1 MSLRDL
7 IQRRQAATVPPVPC
21 SPAPQGTKK
30 PLENQQGSPGSLS
43 SPVNHKGRVQQEVER
58 AANDPEPPAPEAD
71 IDLLLEN
78 LRFDFTGAPLH
89 DIDNELA
96 GAIRLAMLTMGRR
109 ARADLAA
116 LIDDEL
122 ATKGRERVLA
132 LLQQRIETQPPAT
145 WLEWIKQAC
154 PLVDGDVE
162 FIGKV
167 LARLAPR
174 EQEQAAHR
182 YVAAWQAAAE
192 AEAQPHRQANAGR
205 QAANQTLLPA
215 NSRPMATGSTRQP
228 STITEAPSLP
238 AGVRMAWTIRVG
250 DKRLVMTG
258 TPYTREQAQQAA
270 QARWPDADV
279 EVVE

>member
-1 MSLRDL
+1 MAAIDYLRAHDL
-7 IQRRQAATVPPVPC
+7 LAEPLPGGRIYVW
-21 SPAPQGTKK
+21 PADNITDEVRVWIKAHRDEL
-30 PLENQQGSPGSLS
+30 LEELT
-43 SPVNHKGRVQQEVER
+43 

-78 LRFDFTGAPLH
+78 LRFDYTGAPLH

-96 GAIRLAMLTMGRR
+96 GAIRLAMLPMGRR

-122 ATKGRERVLA
+122 ATKGKERVLA
-132 LLQQRIETQPPAT
+132 LLQQRIETHPPAT

-162 FIGKV
+162 FIGKL

-182 YVAAWQAAAE
+182 YVAAWKAAAE

-205 QAANQTLLPA
+205 QAANKTLLPA

-228 STITEAPSLP
+228 STTTEAPSLP

-258 TPYTREQAQQAA
+258 NPYTREQAQQAA
-270 QARWPDADV
+270 KARWPDADV

>member
-1 MSLRDL
+1 MSLDDVFLALVGTPRDTTGP
-7 IQRRQAATVPPVPC
+7 QRVPP
-21 SPAPQGTKK
+21 QT
-30 PLENQQGSPGSLS
+30 
-43 SPVNHKGRVQQEVER
+43 RMVER
-58 AANDPEPPAPEAD
+58 LGHMGHMGHHQHQERECSAPSPHGATNDPEPPAPKAD

-96 GAIRLAMLTMGRR
+96 GAIRLAMLPMGKR

-122 ATKGRERVLA
+122 TAEGREKVLA

-145 WLEWIKQAC
+145 WLARIKQAC
-154 PLVDGDVE
+154 PLVDGDTE
-162 FIGKV
+162 FVGKV
-167 LARLAPR
+167 LARLAPM
-174 EQEQAAHR
+174 EQEQAARR

-192 AEAQPHRQANAGR
+192 GETQPSRKANAGR

-215 NSRPMATGSTRQP
+215 HGRPMATGSTRQP
-228 STITEAPSLP
+228 IATTEAPSLP
-238 AGVRMAWTIRVG
+238 AGVRMSWTIRVG
-250 DKRLVMTG
+250 DKRLVLAG
-258 TPYTREQAQQAA
+258 TAYTREQAQQAA
-270 QARWPDADV
+270 QVRWPDADV

>member
-1 MSLRDL
+1 MSIHNLLRRL
-7 IQRRQAATVPPVPC
+7 QESAVPPVPC
-21 SPAPQGTKK
+21 SPAPKGTGKT
-30 PLENQQGSPGSLS
+30 LENQQGSPGSLS
-43 SPVNHKGRVQQEVER
+43 SPANHKGRVQQEVEH
-58 AANDPEPPAPEAD
+58 AANDPKPPAPEAD

-78 LRFDFTGAPLH
+78 LRFEFTGAPLH

-96 GAIRLAMLTMGRR
+96 GAIRLAMLPMGRR

-122 ATKGRERVLA
+122 ATEGRERVLA

>member
-1 MSLRDL
+1 MAAIDYLKLHHLNAEIEEGNRLAVWPKENITPEVRDWIKAHRDEL
-7 IQRRQAATVPPVPC
+7 
-21 SPAPQGTKK
+21 
-30 PLENQQGSPGSLS
+30 LEELT
-43 SPVNHKGRVQQEVER
+43 

-96 GAIRLAMLTMGRR
+96 GAIRLAMLPMGRR

-122 ATKGRERVLA
+122 TTEGRERVLA
-132 LLQQRIETQPPAT
+132 LLQQRIEAQPPAT

-162 FIGKV
+162 FIGRV

-228 STITEAPSLP
+228 STTEAPSLP

-250 DKRLVMTG
+250 DKRLVLAG

>member
-7 IQRRQAATVPPVPC
+7 IQRRQAVTVPPAPC
-21 SPAPQGTKK
+21 SPAPQGTEK
-30 PLENQQGSPGSLS
+30 PYENQQGSPGSLS
-43 SPVNHKGRVQQEVER
+43 SLANHKGRVQQEVEH

-96 GAIRLAMLTMGRR
+96 GAIRLVVLPMGRR

-122 ATKGRERVLA
+122 AAEGRERVLA
-132 LLQQRIETQPPAT
+132 LLQQRIEVQPPAT
-145 WLEWIKQAC
+145 WLEWIKQEC

-162 FIGKV
+162 FIGRV
-167 LARLAPR
+167 LARLDPR

-182 YVAAWQAAAE
+182 YVAAWKAAAE
-192 AEAQPHRQANAGR
+192 AEAQAHRRANAGR
-205 QAANQTLLPA
+205 RAANAML
-215 NSRPMATGSTRQP
+215 RGATP
-228 STITEAPSLP
+228 
-238 AGVRMAWTIRVG
+238 
-250 DKRLVMTG
+250 
-258 TPYTREQAQQAA
+258 
-270 QARWPDADV
+270 
-279 EVVE
+279 

>member
-7 IQRRQAATVPPVPC
+7 IQRRQAAMVPPAPC
-21 SPAPQGTKK
+21 SPAPQGTGK
-30 PLENQQGSPGSLS
+30 LFENQQGSPGSLS
-43 SPVNHKGRVQQEVER
+43 SPANCKGRVQQEVGQ
-58 AANDPEPPAPEAD
+58 AANDPEPPEAD
-71 IDLLLEN
+71 IDLLVEN
-78 LRFDFTGAPLH
+78 LRFDFTGAPFH

-96 GAIRLAMLTMGRR
+96 GAIRLVMLPMGRR

-116 LIDDEL
+116 LIDDEMG
-122 ATKGRERVLA
+122 TKGRDRVLS
-132 LLQQRIETQPPAT
+132 LLQQRIEVQPPAT
-145 WLEWIKQAC
+145 WLEWIKREC
-154 PLVDGDVE
+154 PVVDGDVE

-182 YVAAWQAAAE
+182 YVAAWQAAAK
-192 AEAQPHRQANAGR
+192 AEAQPQRQANAGR

-228 STITEAPSLP
+228 YTTTEAPRLP
-238 AGVRMAWTIRVG
+238 AGVRMVWTIRVG
-250 DKRLVMTG
+250 DKRLVLAG

-270 QARWPDADV
+270 KARWPDADV
-279 EVVE
+279 EVIE